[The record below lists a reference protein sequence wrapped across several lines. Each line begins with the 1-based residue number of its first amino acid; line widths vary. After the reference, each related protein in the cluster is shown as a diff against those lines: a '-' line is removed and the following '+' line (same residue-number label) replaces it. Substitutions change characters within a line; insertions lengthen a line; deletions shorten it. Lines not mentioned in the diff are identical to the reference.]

1 MQKGYIEDNLMEV
14 SNTLTTLPD
23 PVRAIFLKLVQC
35 PSTDMIE
42 KRSIAHFILLLLKE
56 QHNVP
61 LEYIQQAQSLTDSHE
76 SQATI
81 AMEIDQFVYLS
92 KYFCPEL
99 GYLLYSSKKLSLD
112 QRPSPC
118 IVKLLEY
125 IVCEIENITASNFPP
140 IETHTIH
147 QNMAEHTTSVSQGT
161 RYVKL
166 GHLVLILKRVQKKIS
181 TILQILTARN
191 ITL

>member
-1 MQKGYIEDNLMEV
+1 
-14 SNTLTTLPD
+14 
-23 PVRAIFLKLVQC
+23 
-35 PSTDMIE
+35 
-42 KRSIAHFILLLLKE
+42 
-56 QHNVP
+56 
-61 LEYIQQAQSLTDSHE
+61 
-76 SQATI
+76 
-81 AMEIDQFVYLS
+81 MEIDQFVYLS

-99 GYLLYSSKKLSLD
+99 GDLLYSSKKLSLD

-125 IVCEIENITASNFPP
+125 IVCEFENIKASNFPP

-147 QNMAEHTTSVSQGT
+147 QNMAEHTTSVSLGT

-166 GHLVLILKRVQKKIS
+166 GHLVLILKRVQKRIS